1 MFKNYR
7 TAIAASFTFVLSV
20 HWHSEEKSEASTQRL
35 EKEEEEAA
43 KKQQIYVRVN
53 IKSEI

>member
-20 HWHSEEKSEASTQRL
+20 HWHSEKKVKPAHKDL
-35 EKEEEEAA
+35 KKK
-43 KKQQIYVRVN
+43 KKQQQKNQPIHVRVN